1 LSVLADRIRVIVKA
15 PVSPGVIPSNQALV
29 LPASPDSPN
38 RSDLPAPPAPPA
50 PPGPPAPPALPDLER
65 ALGGE
70 WRAGC
75 FVVDRRVEPSA
86 RHGREGIGKAAER
99 LEHASDDAG
108 LFTGGAPARP
118 PFVFFDLETTG
129 LSGGAG
135 TLAFLVGCGRFEPDG
150 AFVTR
155 QFLLTRFADE
165 RPLLEAVAA
174 ELGRAGALVSFNGK
188 SFDAPLLETRFL
200 FHRLEWIG
208 GLPHVDVLHPARRF
222 WRSHVARPFQGRD
235 RAAESPALL
244 EQSSCSLAALERQI
258 VGARRAGDV
267 PGFEIPGRYFQFVR
281 SGDGGPLK
289 AVLEHNRLDLLTL
302 ASLTARLL
310 HLTRTG
316 PNGARDAREVLAL
329 GHVYARAGFEERARA
344 AYRHAIDWCRS
355 PRGAYDPIRIHALRM
370 LALAWRRAREF
381 EKAAACWSELLD
393 IRGCPPQLQCE
404 AATAL
409 AIHHEHRERNLALA
423 KRFALGNLTAI
434 DAGLRPA
441 LVQSVKHR
449 LARIERKMG
458 MSGSHGNLLD

>member
-1 LSVLADRIRVIVKA
+1 LSVLADRIRVIVRTSDA
-15 PVSPGVIPSNQALV
+15 GVSPAPPPDVAAPPTPPALRDA
-29 LPASPDSPN
+29 PA
-38 RSDLPAPPAPPA
+38 LPAPP
-50 PPGPPAPPALPDLER
+50 GPPALPDLER

-75 FVVDRRVEPSA
+75 FVVDRRVEPSV

-99 LEHASDDAG
+99 LEHASDDAR
-108 LFTGGAPARP
+108 LFTSGAPAGP

-135 TLAFLVGCGRFEPDG
+135 TLAFLVGCGWFESDG

-200 FHRLEWIG
+200 FHRLEWIA

-222 WRSHVARPFQGRD
+222 WKDSYVGRSFLSRLDRDPERVAPQRE
-235 RAAESPALL
+235 A
-244 EQSSCSLAALERQI
+244 CSLAALERQI

-267 PGFEIPGRYFQFVR
+267 PGFEIPGRYFQFIR

-289 AVLEHNRLDLLTL
+289 AILEHNRLDLLTL

-316 PNGARDAREVLAL
+316 PNGACDAREALGL
-329 GHVYARAGFEERARA
+329 GHVYARAGFEERART
-344 AYRHAIDWCRS
+344 AYRHAIDRCRS
-355 PRGAYDPIRIHALRM
+355 PRGAFDPIRIHALRM
-370 LALAWRRAREF
+370 LALAWRRARRYDE
-381 EKAAACWSELLD
+381 AASCWGELLQ
-393 IRGCPPQLQCE
+393 IRGCPPQLERE
-404 AATAL
+404 APAAL
-409 AIHHEHRERNLALA
+409 AIHHEHRRLDLSSA
-423 KRFALGNLTAI
+423 KAFALRSLESGAQPAWR
-434 DAGLRPA
+434 DA
-441 LVQSVKHR
+441 VQHR
-449 LARIERKMG
+449 LARLDRKMALQ
-458 MSGSHGNLLD
+458 SLKFEI